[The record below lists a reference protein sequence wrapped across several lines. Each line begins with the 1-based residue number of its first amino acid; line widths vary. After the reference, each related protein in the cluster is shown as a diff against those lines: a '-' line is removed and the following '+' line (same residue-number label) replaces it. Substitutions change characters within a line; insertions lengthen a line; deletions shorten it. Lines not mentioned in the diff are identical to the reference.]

1 MLCLGGLRGFFAE
14 GSGQQEDSV
23 EESRAFQGQNDKQ
36 EAKGYPILPVPPG
49 AALKPPEA
57 AVGGGLPVS
66 WGSLSAV
73 PVTVCVFLLTRRR
86 CPSGQKP
93 ASAPRRPHRGSPT
106 VLRGAAYLLKEG
118 VSEQTRGCANGM
130 SVLLP
135 GKVQ

>member
-73 PVTVCVFLLTRRR
+73 PVTVCVFCSPDGVVPVDRNPPLL
-86 CPSGQKP
+86 P
-93 ASAPRRPHRGSPT
+93 ADHTGARPQYYV
-106 VLRGAAYLLKEG
+106 VLRI
-118 VSEQTRGCANGM
+118 C
-130 SVLLP
+130 
-135 GKVQ
+135 